1 MWLNNILENFADL
14 QFHELCEFKD
24 NSDIFRL
31 RLGPQNPTSKKH
43 LSDLINI
50 TESNLTIL
58 ETLHSTAT
66 DDLKLLQLEYQIAA
80 LNFDLSKYY
89 LDQLTIGDSLSD
101 E

>member
-1 MWLNNILENFADL
+1 ML
-14 QFHELCEFKD
+14 
-24 NSDIFRL
+24 FRSVSQS
-31 RLGPQNPTSKKH
+31 RYD

-50 TESNLTIL
+50 TETNVTALENLLSNV
-58 ETLHSTAT
+58 T